1 MSLAFE
7 CRMCGHCC
15 HGEGGIVM
23 SPRDQERL
31 AAHLGIEVAALLS
44 EYARP
49 GSGKPSLRTGED
61 GYCVFFAEGQ
71 GCTVHP
77 GRPDICRAWPYFR
90 GNLIDSTSWEMIQD
104 YCPGVNP
111 AAGHAEFVR
120 QGREYLRAHGLL
132 RDDPAVDP
140 NALILDRD

>member
-1 MSLAFE
+1 MVAFE

-15 HGEGGIVM
+15 QGEGGIVM
-23 SPRDQERL
+23 SPKDQKRL
-31 AAHLGIEVAALLS
+31 AAHLGMNVAGMLA
-44 EYARP
+44 EYSREQN
-49 GSGKPSLRTGED
+49 GKPSLRTGED
-61 GYCVFFAEGQ
+61 GFCVFFAEGR

-111 AAGHAEFVR
+111 EAGHAEFVR
-120 QGREYLRAHGLL
+120 QGREYLRENGLL
-132 RDDPAVDP
+132 RHDPAVDP
-140 NALILDRD
+140 NALILDQD